1 MINQK
6 NNARSSFQVIE
17 IEEGFKFFTYQ
28 NETAEVQKNVRD
40 VHRNFIQFQF
50 CVKGKV
56 KLNFNQGRYGLDLGE
71 EKALLLY
78 NPTQKLPFDV
88 EIAPKSWLVTALISI
103 EKFHSLFSE
112 EANYIDF
119 LTEDNRGKKY
129 YQELDISPSL
139 AVVLSQILNFNLHP
153 SVKKIYLKGK
163 LYELVAL
170 YFNRPEEVDTEQ
182 CPFLED
188 ENNVKRIRQAKE
200 IIINRMAEPPT
211 LTELA
216 KEIGLSLKK
225 LKEGFKE
232 IYGDTVF
239 GFLLDYKLDYARK
252 LLETGDYN
260 VNEVGLKV
268 GYSTASHFI
277 AAFRKKFG
285 TTPKKYVMSLS
296 TSNN

>member
-1 MINQK
+1 MANDK
-6 NNARSSFQVIE
+6 NNAQSSFQVIE
-17 IEEGFKFFTYQ
+17 IEDGFKFFTYQ
-28 NETAEVQKNVRD
+28 NDSDKPQKTMRD

-50 CVKGKV
+50 CIKGNV
-56 KLNFNQGRYGLDLGE
+56 KLNFNEGRYGLELAE

-119 LTEDNRGKKY
+119 LKEDNRDKKY
-129 YQELDISPSL
+129 YQEVNISPSL
-139 AVVLSQILNFNLHP
+139 AVVLSQVLNFNLHP

-163 LYELVAL
+163 MYELVAL
-170 YFNRPEEVDTEQ
+170 YFNRPEEVDVEQ
-182 CPFLED
+182 CPFLVD
-188 ENNVKRIRQAKE
+188 EENVQRIRRAKE
-200 IIINRMAEPPT
+200 IILNRMAEPPS
-211 LTELA
+211 LNELA
-216 KEIGLSLKK
+216 SEIGLSLKK

-285 TTPKKYVMSLS
+285 TTPKKYIMSF
-296 TSNN
+296 TAG